1 MRRRKTADGQFYGR
15 RCISLQS
22 VHPTGESL
30 ASRSPFP
37 ICVHGRLLR
46 GLWDGLHSV
55 AAPAILECGGKRS
68 ATPLWLARPGV
79 PAHSKRRRCCALP
92 AHSKSPGCRLSCEL
106 LWKAVANCV
115 ARSKSENLFDLCL
128 DRLLPFPTHIAQTG
142 MQLRFLQVVNQ

>member
-68 ATPLWLARPGV
+68 ATPLWLARRGV
-79 PAHSKRRRCCALP
+79 PAQSKRRRRCAFP
-92 AHSKSPGCRLSCEL
+92 AHSKSPGCGLSCGLLCICGSIPIFEL
-106 LWKAVANCV
+106 NTKRAHFCPSQPCL
-115 ARSKSENLFDLCL
+115 SEE
-128 DRLLPFPTHIAQTG
+128 
-142 MQLRFLQVVNQ
+142 MQSGSITSDG